1 MTLTSTCQ
9 ETTDTNAV
17 YVPQKNVTVGMMQ
30 HLIRDAEMGKVY
42 KAEYLR
48 TDSLLTSYKALK
60 SNYDSAMLIF
70 SERDKAKDAII
81 GNVVLQ
87 NDNLSKQL
95 EFQAAWTKAL
105 DKEFH
110 KLKVKNFFQQS
121 GLVAVIGGLVYIL
134 VKR

>member
-1 MTLTSTCQ
+1 MTLTSISQ

-60 SNYDSAMLIF
+60 SNYDSSITDLKD
-70 SERDKAKDAII
+70 RDKAKDAII
-81 GNVVLQ
+81 GNVLLQ
-87 NDNLSKQL
+87 NDNLKKQM
-95 EFQAAWTKAL
+95 EFNSQWLKAV
-105 DKEFH
+105 DKELH
-110 KLKVKNFFQQS
+110 RAKVKGFFNQA
-121 GLVAVIGGLVYIL
+121 GLLTVIGGLVYLL

>member
-1 MTLTSTCQ
+1 MTLTSICQ

-48 TDSLLTSYKALK
+48 TDSLLTSYRSLK

-87 NDNLSKQL
+87 NDNLKKQM
-95 EFQAAWTKAL
+95 EFNSQWLKAV
-105 DKEFH
+105 DKELH
-110 KLKVKNFFQQS
+110 RAKVKGFFNQA
-121 GLVAVIGGLVYIL
+121 GLLTVIGWLVYLL
-134 VKR
+134 VRK

>member
-1 MTLTSTCQ
+1 MTLTSISQ

-48 TDSLLTSYKALK
+48 TDSLLTSYRSLK

-70 SERDKAKDAII
+70 RERDKAKDAII

-110 KLKVKNFFQQS
+110 KLKVKNFFNQLTS
-121 GLVAVIGGLVYIL
+121 GALIGGLIYLFIR
-134 VKR
+134 K